1 MEDLTAMNVKLMN
14 RLKNLD
20 HVKNNWSVNGKIYC
34 VTDSGKKIKVDLFD
48 DIEAKIREIN

>member
-1 MEDLTAMNVKLMN
+1 MEDLTAMNVKLMS
-14 RLKNLD
+14 RLKNHD